1 MRRNNDKIKIFHHM
15 IILRRGNVVYI
26 THLSHKKWRKC
37 LCLEKH
43 TISLIVLFLLF
54 IFKIGVGDTLISLDI
69 GEFRCI
75 EIIPLQNCFLSQR
88 IKLTFLSFLF
98 LLYHRHNVQI
108 LTIRNAKLFS
118 STFSSLHKL
127 SLCHW
132 LQYRYHNRVVKIGKT
147 MVSAFI

>member
-1 MRRNNDKIKIFHHM
+1 M
-15 IILRRGNVVYI
+15 IILRRCNVVYN

-43 TISLIVLFLLF
+43 TISRIVLFLF
-54 IFKIGVGDTLISLDI
+54 IFKIGVGDTSMSLHI
-69 GEFRCI
+69 GGKFWRTK
-75 EIIPLQNCFLSQR
+75 IIPLQNCFSSQR
-88 IKLTFLSFLF
+88 IQLTFLSFLF

-132 LQYRYHNRVVKIGKT
+132 LQYRYHNRAVKVGKT

>member
-1 MRRNNDKIKIFHHM
+1 MRRSNDKIKIFHHR
-15 IILRRGNVVYI
+15 IILRRFIVVYI
-26 THLSHKKWRKC
+26 TYLSNKKWRKC
-37 LCLEKH
+37 LCLEIH
-43 TISLIVLFLLF
+43 TISLNVLLLF
-54 IFKIGVGDTLISLDI
+54 IFKIGVGDTSMSLHI
-69 GEFRCI
+69 REFYCTK
-75 EIIPLQNCFLSQR
+75 IIPLQNCLLSQR

-118 STFSSLHKL
+118 STFSSLHIL

-132 LQYRYHNRVVKIGKT
+132 LQYRYHNRVVKVGKT